1 MMIKNLKDMNA
12 IYGILEKVA
21 NEVNDYYWRSNSE
34 VDLERASELRDLEK
48 HLIERG
54 YIDSGYDLAQLTYQL
69 LDLYPQSETAFENN
83 RQYHE
88 VLNKLDDRT
97 KSTLLWDIRNIEKDT
112 GERLDKSMKFN
123 MALERLLD
131 RYEER
136 LEDLYESTSDE
147 S

>member
-54 YIDSGYDLAQLTYQL
+54 YIDSGYDLARLTYKL
-69 LDLYPQSETAFENN
+69 LDLYTQSETAFENN

-88 VLNKLDDRT
+88 LLNKLDDRT

-136 LEDLYESTSDE
+136 LLDQYESTSDE

>member
-54 YIDSGYDLAQLTYQL
+54 YIDSGYDEMLGVITLKRLSISSAIVT
-69 LDLYPQSETAFENN
+69 
-83 RQYHE
+83 
-88 VLNKLDDRT
+88 RT
-97 KSTLLWDIRNIEKDT
+97 FQVSTK
-112 GERLDKSMKFN
+112 
-123 MALERLLD
+123 
-131 RYEER
+131 YEELCR
-136 LEDLYESTSDE
+136 SLHVFLIASQFSQLQAFIWVSDANDC
-147 S
+147 

>member
-1 MMIKNLKDMNA
+1 MNA

-136 LEDLYESTSDE
+136 LLDQYESTSDE

>member
-1 MMIKNLKDMNA
+1 MNA

-88 VLNKLDDRT
+88 VLNKLDDKT

>member
-54 YIDSGYDLAQLTYQL
+54 YIDSGYDLARLTYQL

-112 GERLDKSMKFN
+112 GERLDKSMKCT

-136 LEDLYESTSDE
+136 LLDQYESTSDE

>member
-112 GERLDKSMKFN
+112 GERLDKSMTFN

-136 LEDLYESTSDE
+136 LLDQYESTSDE

>member
-21 NEVNDYYWRSNSE
+21 YEVNDYYWRSNSE
-34 VDLERASELRDLEK
+34 VDHERASELRDLEK

-54 YIDSGYDLAQLTYQL
+54 YIDSGYDLARLTYQL

-112 GERLDKSMKFN
+112 GERLDKSMKFT

>member
-54 YIDSGYDLAQLTYQL
+54 YLDSGYDLAQLTYQL

-112 GERLDKSMKFN
+112 GESLDKSMKFN

>member
-88 VLNKLDDRT
+88 VLNKLDDKT

-136 LEDLYESTSDE
+136 LLDQYESTSDE

>member
-1 MMIKNLKDMNA
+1 MNA

-54 YIDSGYDLAQLTYQL
+54 SIDSGYDLARLTYQL

-136 LEDLYESTSDE
+136 LLDQYESTSDE